1 MVSHTA
7 AMHAHDRHAST
18 LDTSPNR
25 RDFRGRRW
33 AMVTLRSLHLVGVVL
48 VGSALLTGQD
58 EYRRAAA
65 LLMLATGLGMY
76 GLEVWSKPRHA
87 VELAGLFIPLKLV
100 GVAAMIV
107 LPQSSAGLFWLLLI
121 ASSVVSHA
129 PAGFRHIRPFSAQA
143 DDRH

>member
-1 MVSHTA
+1 
-7 AMHAHDRHAST
+7 
-18 LDTSPNR
+18 
-25 RDFRGRRW
+25 
-33 AMVTLRSLHLVGVVL
+33 VVL
-48 VGSALLTGQD
+48 VGSALLTGHD

-87 VELAGLFIPLKLV
+87 VELAGLFIPFKLV

-107 LPQSSAGLFWLLLI
+107 LPQSAAGLFWLLLI

-129 PAGFRHIRPFSAQA
+129 PAGFRHIRPFSARA